1 MRPVDQFF
9 TSVREVFARNRSTDF
24 TEVGAVLLA
33 VILVTVS
40 VWFWAAKRRARLETS
55 RQLATLATRAGLSAA
70 DLAYLRRIAEAADLT
85 LLEVMTRLP
94 SFERATAE
102 ALLVKVPPV
111 RPVEGSGY
119 ERVRHLRKVL
129 GFSPLPPHHWLIS
142 TRELI
147 AGDRVT
153 VSGHAGRV
161 SEVNEAS
168 FAVELPAATPVAL
181 GGLGTVGTLA
191 IARPDDSR
199 YLARVRALAVDPPA
213 TPDGGRRFFFAH
225 DERPQR
231 QQDRAYVRV
240 RVSATVTLRLLGG
253 MDAAGTA
260 EDPTYGP
267 APRAPGAGGAGESEA
282 PLQTLTG
289 TMVDVSAGGLS
300 LKLGPRE
307 GEAPLARMDMGD
319 WRHSRV
325 LCSFELRDGQRFENL
340 AGVVATVENLRPSGQ
355 GIRLRLAFTG
365 LTEAQRDR
373 LSAAVAAE
381 KRAPPAPEGLAR
393 ILPLEVEVEE
403 EDDRDTDD

>member
-9 TSVREVFARNRSTDF
+9 ASVREVFARNRATDF
-24 TEVGAVLLA
+24 TQVGAVLLA
-33 VILVTVS
+33 VILVTVAAWLW
-40 VWFWAAKRRARLETS
+40 VAKRRARLATS
-55 RQLATLATRAGLSAA
+55 RQVAAVATRAGLSAA
-70 DLAYLRRIAEAADLT
+70 ELAYLRRIAEAANLDV
-85 LLEVMTRLP
+85 LEVMTRLP

-111 RPVEGSGY
+111 RPIEGSGY
-119 ERVRHLRKVL
+119 ERVRYLRKAL
-129 GFSPLPPHHWLIS
+129 GFSPLPAHHWLIS

-153 VSGHAGRV
+153 ISGHPGRV
-161 SEVNEAS
+161 AEVNEAS
-168 FAVELPAATPVAL
+168 FAVELPASTPVAL
-181 GGLGTVGTLA
+181 GGLGTIGTLA

-213 TPDGGRRFFFAH
+213 APDGGRRFFFAH

-240 RVSATVTLRLLGG
+240 RVSTTVTLRLLGG
-253 MDAAGTA
+253 IDAAGTA
-260 EDPTYGP
+260 EDATDRRALAAAGVPALP
-267 APRAPGAGGAGESEA
+267 APLEVLA
-282 PLQTLTG
+282 G

-307 GEAPLARMDMGD
+307 GAAPLAPLRD

-340 AGVVATVENLRPSGQ
+340 AGVVATVENLRPAGQ

-365 LTEAQRDR
+365 LTESQRDR

-381 KRAPPAPEGLAR
+381 QKAPPAPAGLAR
-393 ILPLEVEVEE
+393 ILPLASQEEQEE
-403 EDDRDTDD
+403 EEGDDDDTDD

>member
-9 TSVREVFARNRSTDF
+9 ASVREVFARNRNTDF

-33 VILVTVS
+33 VILVTVA
-40 VWFWAAKRRARLETS
+40 VGFWFAKRRARLETS
-55 RQLATLATRAGLSAA
+55 RQLAAIVTRAGLSAG
-70 DLAYLRRIAEAADLT
+70 DLAYLRRIAQATNLAV
-85 LLEVMTRLP
+85 LEVMTRLP

-102 ALLVKVPPV
+102 ALLVKVPPL
-111 RPVEGSGY
+111 RPIEGSGY
-119 ERVRHLRKVL
+119 ERVRYLRKAL
-129 GFSPLPPHHWLIS
+129 GFSPLPAHHWLIS

-147 AGDRVT
+147 TGDRVT
-153 VSGHAGRV
+153 VSGHPGRIA
-161 SEVNEAS
+161 EVNEAS

-199 YLARVRALAVDPPA
+199 YLARVRGLGVDPPGA
-213 TPDGGRRFFFAH
+213 PDGGRRFFFAH

-240 RVSATVTLRLLGG
+240 RVSATVTLRVLGG
-253 MDAAGTA
+253 SDAPGTVEDALQGTA
-260 EDPTYGP
+260 
-267 APRAPGAGGAGESEA
+267 PGVLGSEA
-282 PLQTLTG
+282 ALTETLTG
-289 TMVDVSAGGLS
+289 AMVDVSAGGLS

-307 GEAPLARMDMGD
+307 GEALLARMDMGD
-319 WRHSRV
+319 WQHSRL

-340 AGVVATVENLRPSGQ
+340 AGVVATVENLSPAGQ

-365 LTEAQRDR
+365 LTDAQRDR

-381 KRAPPAPEGLAR
+381 QRAAPAPEGLAR
-393 ILPLEVEVEE
+393 ILPLEEE
-403 EDDRDTDD
+403 EDDDDDTDD

>member
-9 TSVREVFARNRSTDF
+9 ASVREVFARNRSTDF
-24 TEVGAVLLA
+24 TQVGAVLLA
-33 VILVTVS
+33 VILVTVA
-40 VWFWAAKRRARLETS
+40 VGFWVAKRRARLETS
-55 RQLATLATRAGLSAA
+55 RQLAGVANRAGLSAA
-70 DLAYLRRIAEAADLT
+70 DLAYLRRIAQAANLT

-102 ALLVKVPPV
+102 ALLVKVPPL
-111 RPVEGSGY
+111 RPIEGSGY
-119 ERVRHLRKVL
+119 ERVRYLRKAL
-129 GFSPLPPHHWLIS
+129 GFSPLPAHHWLIS

-153 VSGHAGRV
+153 VSGHPGRV

-168 FAVELPAATPVAL
+168 FAVDLPAATPVAL
-181 GGLGTVGTLA
+181 GGLGAVGTLA

-199 YLARVRALAVDPPA
+199 YLARVRGLGVDPPGV
-213 TPDGGRRFFFAH
+213 PDGGRRFFFAH

-240 RVSATVTLRLLGG
+240 RVSATVTLRVLGG
-253 MDAAGTA
+253 VDAAGTA
-260 EDPTYGP
+260 EDARPGTGP
-267 APRAPGAGGAGESEA
+267 GALGAPGSDA
-282 PLQTLTG
+282 PAETLTG

-300 LKLGPRE
+300 MKLGPRE

-340 AGVVATVENLRPSGQ
+340 AGVVATVENLRTAGQ
-355 GIRLRLAFTG
+355 GIRLRLAFSG
-365 LTEAQRDR
+365 LTESQRDR

-381 KRAPPAPEGLAR
+381 QRAPPAPEGLTR
-393 ILPLEVEVEE
+393 ILPLEEE
-403 EDDRDTDD
+403 EDDDTDD

>member
-9 TSVREVFARNRSTDF
+9 ASVREVFARNRTTDF
-24 TEVGAVLLA
+24 TQVGAVLLV
-33 VILVTVS
+33 VILVTVAIG
-40 VWFWAAKRRARLETS
+40 FWIARRRTRLETA
-55 RQLATLATRAGLSAA
+55 RQLAAVATRAGLSAA
-70 DLAYLRRIAEAADLT
+70 DLAYLRRIAQAANLA

-102 ALLVKVPPV
+102 ALLVKVPPL
-111 RPVEGSGY
+111 RPIEGSGY
-119 ERVRHLRKVL
+119 ERVRYLRKAL
-129 GFSPLPPHHWLIS
+129 GFSPLPAHHWLIS

-153 VSGHAGRV
+153 VSGHPGRV
-161 SEVNEAS
+161 AEVNEAS

-199 YLARVRALAVDPPA
+199 YLARVRGLGVDPPGA
-213 TPDGGRRFFFAH
+213 PDGGRRFFFAH

-240 RVSATVTLRLLGG
+240 RASATVTLRVLGG
-253 MDAAGTA
+253 TDAAGTA
-260 EDPTYGP
+260 EDARPGTGSRGP
-267 APRAPGAGGAGESEA
+267 DAPVE
-282 PLQTLTG
+282 TLTG

-300 LKLGPRE
+300 MKLGPRE
-307 GEAPLARMDMGD
+307 GEAHLARMDMGD

-340 AGVVATVENLRPSGQ
+340 AGVVATVENLRPAGQ
-355 GIRLRLAFTG
+355 GIRLRLAFSG

-381 KRAPPAPEGLAR
+381 QRAPPAPEGLTR
-393 ILPLEVEVEE
+393 ILPLEEEE
-403 EDDRDTDD
+403 EDDTDD